1 MFSAISLV
9 LVPALATRPPPPACL
24 GCAEDFSCDDGLSL
38 DQERMEPGVN
48 IFVTSG
54 LLCVTAIYFS
64 VIDPLRPAGSS
75 VTVLVRRTFERTSRS
90 SGYAMA
96 S

>member
-1 MFSAISLV
+1 MVSVVCVTTLLLSS
-9 LVPALATRPPPPACL
+9 LATWSVA
-24 GCAEDFSCDDGLSL
+24 SL
-38 DQERMEPGVN
+38 TVSVDQERMELGVN

-90 SGYAMA
+90 SGYNVA